1 MSAKLQEVPRF
12 EHTLEEYFAML
23 QVSERRWEFWDG
35 EFVCMARASPEHYN
49 IAGNLHEELVIR
61 LRGRGCRTYDGETP
75 VNTPSLP
82 PFRFPDLSVVC
93 GKPTFTKFNGIG
105 ALNNPLVLFE
115 VLSSSTEYLDREPK
129 REAYQALPSVQEYL
143 LVAQSIPF
151 VTRFVRLGKRW
162 RRIEYRDLNDVIK
175 LTSLDCEL
183 LMSEIYRDIEFSES

>member
-1 MSAKLQEVPRF
+1 MSAKLQEVFRF

-23 QVSERRWEFWDG
+23 QASERRWEFWDG
-35 EFVCMARASPEHYN
+35 EFVCMAGASPEHYT
-49 IAGNLHEELVIR
+49 IASNLHAEMVVR

-75 VNTPSLP
+75 INTPSLP

-93 GKPTFTKFNGIG
+93 DKPSFTKFNGIG
-105 ALNNPLVLFE
+105 ALNNPLVVFE
-115 VLSSSTEYLDREPK
+115 VLSTTTEYYDREPK

-143 LVAQSIPF
+143 LVAQSIPY

-175 LTSLDCEL
+175 LTSLDVEL
-183 LMSEIYRDIEFSES
+183 PMSEVYSDIEFSE

>member
-12 EHTLEEYFAML
+12 VHTLEEYFAML
-23 QVSERRWEFWDG
+23 QASERRWEFWDG
-35 EFVCMARASPEHYN
+35 EFICMAGGSPEHYI
-49 IAGNLHEELVIR
+49 IAGNIRDELAVR
-61 LRGRGCRTYDGETP
+61 LRGSGCRPFDGETP
-75 VNTPSLP
+75 INTPTLP
-82 PFRFPDLSVVC
+82 PVRFPDSSVVC
-93 GKPTFTKFNGIG
+93 GKPSFTKMNGIG
-105 ALNNPLVLFE
+105 VLNNPLVLFE

-175 LTSLDCEL
+175 LTSLDVEL
-183 LMSEIYRDIEFSES
+183 PMSEVYRDIEFSE